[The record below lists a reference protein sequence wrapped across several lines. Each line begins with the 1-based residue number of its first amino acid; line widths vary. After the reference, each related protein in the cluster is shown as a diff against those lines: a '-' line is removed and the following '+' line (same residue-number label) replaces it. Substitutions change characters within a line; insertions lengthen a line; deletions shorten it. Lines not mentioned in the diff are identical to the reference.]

1 MHVICWEEKSKTE
14 TSWFE
19 EVPFQVCNS
28 EPSAVA
34 SSAVAKTKQVS
45 KTVSKILRY
54 FGFRDFKFFKDFFNA
69 EKKLKSY
76 LSHLCA
82 DTA

>member
-1 MHVICWEEKSKTE
+1 MIRMHVICWEEESKTE

-19 EVPFQVCNS
+19 EIPFQMCNS

-45 KTVSKILRY
+45 KTVSKILR
-54 FGFRDFKFFKDFFNA
+54 
-69 EKKLKSY
+69 
-76 LSHLCA
+76 
-82 DTA
+82 